1 MGLCKCERRKV
12 TNLFCFEHRVNV
24 CEHCMVT
31 AHGCCIIQTYLAWL
45 TDSEFLP
52 VCKICL
58 QPHTFG
64 QCIRFPCFHVFH
76 IGCVNDKFKKF
87 PKSTAPPGFK
97 CPDCNEKVFPKLNS
111 GGPVA
116 EQVRNKLKEFSWA
129 RTGLGLPLL
138 ATSNDDKSC
147 NSSLVNSIFEN
158 KKIVVTNDEETCN
171 LKSSLKEQK
180 DEVVNNAGIKLR
192 KNVRYNEN
200 ENTEIEIPSLA
211 AIVNNKTPLI
221 DATNPNLQDD
231 SNAFKPPILSNRT
244 PDADFKAFK
253 YRRKSIF
260 QRIKRLVQN
269 HIASQKYSE
278 PIMGKS
284 TPILVCLVIIVILLF
299 IWISTDVVTSTRS
312 DDHYNDLFDIKNNP
326 NIRTSDTKI
335 VT

>member
-1 MGLCKCERRKV
+1 MI
-12 TNLFCFEHRVNV
+12 
-24 CEHCMVT
+24 T
-31 AHGCCIIQTYLAWL
+31 AHGSCIIQTYLAWL
-45 TDSEFLP
+45 TDSDFLP

-58 QPHTFG
+58 QPLNFG
-64 QCIRFPCFHVFH
+64 TCIRFPCLHVFH

-87 PKSTAPPGFK
+87 PKSTAPAGFK
-97 CPDCNEKVFPKLNS
+97 CPDCNEKIFPKLNS
-111 GGPVA
+111 AGPLA
-116 EQVRNKLKEFSWA
+116 EQVRDKLKEFSWA

-138 ATSNDDKSC
+138 AMNKDEGDS
-147 NSSLVNSIFEN
+147 NSSIVNSLLEN
-158 KKIVVTNDEETCN
+158 KKIVVQTNVEESPN

-180 DEVVNNAGIKLR
+180 DEVVANAGIKLR

-200 ENTEIEIPSLA
+200 ENTEIEIPSLTS
-211 AIVNNKTPLI
+211 ISNNKTLLI
-221 DATNPNLQDD
+221 DATNPNMQDD
-231 SNAFKPPILSNRT
+231 SHAFKPPILSNRT

-260 QRIKRLVQN
+260 QRIRRLVQN

-284 TPILVCLVIIVILLF
+284 TPILVCLVITVILLF

-326 NIRTSDTKI
+326 NIRTSDTKF
-335 VT
+335 TKL